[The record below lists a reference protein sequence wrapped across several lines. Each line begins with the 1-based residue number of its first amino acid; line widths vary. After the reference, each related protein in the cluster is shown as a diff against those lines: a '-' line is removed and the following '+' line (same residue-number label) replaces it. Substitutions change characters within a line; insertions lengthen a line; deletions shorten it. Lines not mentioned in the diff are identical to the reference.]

1 MSEVE
6 RIEQQT
12 KSLDEQAYGQL
23 RQWFIE
29 YDHARWDRQIEADS
43 AAGKLDFLATKPWL
57 DIAPGRLGLCEAFCQ
72 QSILGTV
79 CRAARGRA
87 LADKSY
93 ALLKKDSKHPS
104 LHFKKLGKFW
114 SARIGLHHRAL
125 AVEVEGEMLWVW
137 IGTHAE
143 YDRLV

>member
-1 MSEVE
+1 MKHSASSRFWE
-6 RIEQQT
+6 R
-12 KSLDEQAYGQL
+12 Y
-23 RQWFIE
+23 
-29 YDHARWDRQIEADS
+29 
-43 AAGKLDFLATKPWL
+43 AALPEE
-57 DIAPGRLGLCEAFCQ
+57 IQ
-72 QSILGTV
+72 
-79 CRAARGRA
+79 A

-93 ALLKKDSKHPS
+93 ALLKTDSKHPS

-114 SARIGLHHRAL
+114 SARVGLHHRAL